1 MQNGVTTSL
10 LGVELFGLV
19 VHPSSSIFNLRLD
32 DARLLMDG
40 TTVDW
45 RAVRLDSGPVTLVV
59 PQCFG
64 AVERAMRTL
73 APGRRLSGSALYAD
87 STEAAVGMVVSDP
100 NAIAFVPIAEMPK
113 DAQVRVLTI
122 DGAAPSL
129 SAFTDGS
136 YPAGT
141 PLWLVT
147 RGGPLACVES
157 LREQLSCGDFTQ
169 QAKTLCVRCRGP
181 ERDGRGGGTATVRV
195 AAARSQ
201 GNGGGALLA
210 KRSEADAAA
219 EEPPRHFDIRAEVAV
234 VRFAVRVQQHVAPAA
249 DQLEAEER
257 RPTDEGL
264 GIVVVAVGVAEVDV
278 ERSDVE
284 AEGHRAEIDFGV
296 DAGHRRPEVRFE
308 LLERIAVRLV
318 DQQVEPVDTDLHAEA

>member
-1 MQNGVTTSL
+1 MGMHKNTTGTGTRRARLAALMALAACTSEIPPPRDGTALQGADDGAVEPACVDLYAAGALAPAAPMAERADFGSPRIRNELLALGREACGMLGGSLPGAHDTDTEQLLWSVHEERDTIELLLLGKTDAAVSIVPPAPREMQNGVTTSL

-45 RAVRLDSGPVTLVV
+45 REVRLDSGPVTLVV

-64 AVERAMRTL
+64 AVERAMRSL

-87 STEAAVGMVVSDP
+87 STEAAVGMVVRDP

-136 YPAGT
+136 YLAGT

-169 QAKTLCVRCRGP
+169 QAKTLCVR
-181 ERDGRGGGTATVRV
+181 
-195 AAARSQ
+195 
-201 GNGGGALLA
+201 
-210 KRSEADAAA
+210 
-219 EEPPRHFDIRAEVAV
+219 
-234 VRFAVRVQQHVAPAA
+234 
-249 DQLEAEER
+249 
-257 RPTDEGL
+257 
-264 GIVVVAVGVAEVDV
+264 
-278 ERSDVE
+278 
-284 AEGHRAEIDFGV
+284 
-296 DAGHRRPEVRFE
+296 
-308 LLERIAVRLV
+308 
-318 DQQVEPVDTDLHAEA
+318 